1 MVALVAIAAF
11 AGLRRA
17 AETVIYSWPTDGVA
31 ANKVTLAEGVTV
43 EINGNTGK
51 SVSNGIQITVN
62 GTQYTTMKVSNGAQN
77 TLTLS
82 KKAKAI
88 TFYSYVNKNASDA
101 KETYWK
107 EVAGVDYTAET
118 SGGKMAC
125 FKDGDLTKPDA
136 RRFEFTEPISVI
148 TFTNSGE
155 QLCYIVEVEYEAEE
169 EQSDDVTSTY
179 VFTAKDWAATKDGE
193 AANWTSVKDG
203 GGFSNN
209 GVQVTAAGTG
219 ASATSPDEYDNISKI
234 VVTYNTNK
242 SKGAGTLDVKIGA
255 NEAVSKDWAYS
266 GSADGTSAN
275 FTAEFDYATPQSGAV
290 TLIANTTTNSIYV
303 VSIAI
308 THAKPTPP
316 AVEKPTF
323 SLAAGTYAGAQ
334 KVEIACAT
342 EDAKI
347 YYTTDGTEPTAES
360 AEYTTAIDIA
370 TTATVKAIA
379 IKGEDKSKVATA
391 TYTIIEKIDGGT
403 AAAPLTIAQAKEL
416 IDTKDAAVLA
426 HPDNKVYVKGKV
438 SQVDKFNESFSTIT
452 YWISEDGTT
461 TDQFEVYSGLG
472 LNGAKFTSIDEVAVG
487 ADVVIVGNIK
497 KFTSGGNTIYEFDKE
512 NQLASYE
519 APVYNININP
529 EIANGTVTA
538 SPEKAEAGTEITLT
552 AIPAEGYKLLSYTVR
567 GVKKD
572 EVVPVTNGKFTM
584 PKDDVT
590 VSAVFAQPENITIG
604 DAELT
609 AAGND
614 ITAALAAVSEVKIIK
629 NITINLAENGV
640 YSVSAPIEAGASIS
654 INGNGAIIDASGNT
668 TGAFILMSKTPV
680 VEPIIA
686 NNQDTYCL
694 ENIAV
699 KDVTINDLKG
709 SFFYDNNIKYRVDNF
724 TINNV
729 VLKLNEAAVNWESII
744 AFQAGGSK
752 TFAIKNSTV
761 YGTGTNVSKYFFRY
775 GSNGRLDRLGYD
787 KSTEI
792 QSWTYDNNTFYNVL
806 KSDGQ
811 WGNGQNGQ
819 SYMAFYVHN
828 NIWFNCGDP
837 NQSITTRLGFGR
849 IATEHKEFVNNTYFA
864 NGQDNSS
871 KETANEPNPLT
882 TDPGFDAEKVA
893 AGDFTIG
900 STAQQAKFQTGD
912 PRWMVEYTGNYTIT
926 NTDAANGSYTVK
938 AGDADITEAAAET
951 VVTIT
956 ATPDENYELDQI
968 KVEGTSTDLEVIVA
982 VEGNVGT
989 FTMPDADVIVT
1000 VTFKIATG
1008 INSIAADKLKDAT
1021 IYTIGGQRVNSVK
1034 RGLYIINGKKV
1045 VIK

>member
-1 MVALVAIAAF
+1 MLMKKKLSLLMVALVAIAAF

-43 EINGNTGK
+43 EINGNLEK
-51 SVSNGIQITVN
+51 NVSKGNPITVN

-88 TFYSYVNKNASDA
+88 TFYSYVNKNASEA
-101 KETYWK
+101 KDTYWK

-136 RRFEFTEPISVI
+136 RRFEFAEPISVI
-148 TFTNSGE
+148 TFTNTGE

-242 SKGAGTLDVKIGA
+242 SAGAGTLSVKIGD
-255 NEAVSKDWAYS
+255 NEATTKDWAYS
-266 GSADGTSAN
+266 GDADGRTAN
-275 FTAEFDYATPQSGAV
+275 FIAEFDYATPQSGAV
-290 TLIANTTTNSIYV
+290 TLTTNTTTNSIYV

-497 KFTSGGNTIYEFDKE
+497 KFTSGGNTIYESLTLLLQV
-512 NQLASYE
+512 QL
-519 APVYNININP
+519 
-529 EIANGTVTA
+529 
-538 SPEKAEAGTEITLT
+538 
-552 AIPAEGYKLLSYTVR
+552 VR
-567 GVKKD
+567 
-572 EVVPVTNGKFTM
+572 
-584 PKDDVT
+584 
-590 VSAVFAQPENITIG
+590 
-604 DAELT
+604 
-609 AAGND
+609 
-614 ITAALAAVSEVKIIK
+614 
-629 NITINLAENGV
+629 
-640 YSVSAPIEAGASIS
+640 
-654 INGNGAIIDASGNT
+654 
-668 TGAFILMSKTPV
+668 
-680 VEPIIA
+680 
-686 NNQDTYCL
+686 
-694 ENIAV
+694 
-699 KDVTINDLKG
+699 
-709 SFFYDNNIKYRVDNF
+709 
-724 TINNV
+724 
-729 VLKLNEAAVNWESII
+729 
-744 AFQAGGSK
+744 
-752 TFAIKNSTV
+752 
-761 YGTGTNVSKYFFRY
+761 
-775 GSNGRLDRLGYD
+775 
-787 KSTEI
+787 
-792 QSWTYDNNTFYNVL
+792 
-806 KSDGQ
+806 
-811 WGNGQNGQ
+811 
-819 SYMAFYVHN
+819 H
-828 NIWFNCGDP
+828 
-837 NQSITTRLGFGR
+837 
-849 IATEHKEFVNNTYFA
+849 
-864 NGQDNSS
+864 
-871 KETANEPNPLT
+871 
-882 TDPGFDAEKVA
+882 
-893 AGDFTIG
+893 
-900 STAQQAKFQTGD
+900 
-912 PRWMVEYTGNYTIT
+912 
-926 NTDAANGSYTVK
+926 
-938 AGDADITEAAAET
+938 
-951 VVTIT
+951 
-956 ATPDENYELDQI
+956 
-968 KVEGTSTDLEVIVA
+968 
-982 VEGNVGT
+982 
-989 FTMPDADVIVT
+989 
-1000 VTFKIATG
+1000 
-1008 INSIAADKLKDAT
+1008 
-1021 IYTIGGQRVNSVK
+1021 
-1034 RGLYIINGKKV
+1034 
-1045 VIK
+1045 